1 MHETGRG
8 PAATPR
14 ATEAHPQS
22 VLLAEDDEEMRSLL
36 AACLEQDGYTVDQ
49 VADGTAL
56 LDTFE
61 ALRTGTAAVVPDL
74 VVTDIQMPGCNGL
87 GAVAQLR
94 QWNESLPVIVI
105 TAFGDARVHERAR
118 ELEVDRVLD
127 KPFDLG
133 DFLSAVDAALA

>member
-1 MHETGRG
+1 MR
-8 PAATPR
+8 
-14 ATEAHPQS
+14 

-36 AACLEQDGYTVDQ
+36 AACLEQDGHAVDQ

-61 ALRTGTAAVVPDL
+61 ALRTGTATAAPDL

-94 QWNESLPVIVI
+94 QWNRTLPVIII
-105 TAFGDARVHERAR
+105 TAFGDARIHQRAG
-118 ELEVDRVLD
+118 ELGVARVLD
-127 KPFDLG
+127 KPFDLA
-133 DFLSAVDAALA
+133 DLLTAVDAATSDS